1 MVSLA
6 NRSAFPEQIDSF
18 VELYDLPPS
27 LVASAKRYQELKIKP
42 TLNATE
48 QTELNNLTTELGN
61 YIITPET
68 WNKFADS
75 LVNMETFIKDEI
87 DGYLN
92 GKQLEWA
99 NYVKDFN
106 YVGVYSSSVQYEF
119 QNMVKYNGD
128 LYLCTSNAKGIV
140 PTNTSNWQKISTKG
154 DKGDVGL
161 NTHLK
166 GAYSA
171 TATYLVGDAV
181 TYNGNVYY
189 CLKNTTAGV
198 DPSNSTY
205 WFMYDRMFVSS
216 EFPTTPQQGLLWIE
230 VVE

>member
-6 NRSAFPEQIDSF
+6 NRSAFPEQVDSF

-48 QTELNNLTTELGN
+48 QTELNTLTTTLGN

-106 YVGVYSSSVQYEF
+106 YVGVYSSTVQYEF

-128 LYLCTSNAKGIV
+128 LYLCTSNAIGIV

-166 GAYSA
+166 GVYSA

-189 CLKNTTAGV
+189 CLKDTTAGI

-205 WFMYDRMFVSS
+205 WFMYDRMVVSNT
-216 EFPTTPQQGLLWIE
+216 FPTTPQQGLLWIE